1 MAIDPKAMV
10 FIYDM
15 DLVTC
20 FIMRGR
26 QATIRSSCGRLSLF
40 LDPTNMGCR
49 RRNGSFS
56 VCPTTSISL
65 QHFLTYVNQTRHFHE
80 RKENRIQKCVIK
92 TYNTAQQSNNRAN
105 ISQGEKMP

>member
-1 MAIDPKAMV
+1 
-10 FIYDM
+10 M

-49 RRNGSFS
+49 RRYGSFT
-56 VCPTTSISL
+56 VCPTTNIRL
-65 QHFLTYVNQTRHFHE
+65 RHFLTYVNQTHHFHE
-80 RKENRIQKCVIK
+80 RKGKRIQKCV
-92 TYNTAQQSNNRAN
+92 
-105 ISQGEKMP
+105 